1 MPNWMT
7 ICDGCGREET
17 IGEEGNLHLPLYV
30 RGSEGVYLCLTCR
43 VALTNIV
50 RHWFHIIGSVKLQCA
65 RDRLSRKSQG
75 ERHEKQD

>member
-1 MPNWMT
+1 MSKT
-7 ICDGCGREET
+7 ICDGCGREEI

-65 RDRLSRKSQG
+65 KKDRSGSKARFSDG
-75 ERHEKQD
+75 EEA